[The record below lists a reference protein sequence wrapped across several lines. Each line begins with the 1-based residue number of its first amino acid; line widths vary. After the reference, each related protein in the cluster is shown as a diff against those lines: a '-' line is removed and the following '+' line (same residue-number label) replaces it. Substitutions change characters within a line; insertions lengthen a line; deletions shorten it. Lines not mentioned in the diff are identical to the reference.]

1 MTLRPGLFVFPT
13 ALKSEDDAHVEV
25 ELSISLPTLKIS
37 SMIGAKLESFIK
49 TEALWIGALNPTF
62 LAQATRR

>member
-25 ELSISLPTLKIS
+25 VGVAPPAFCGSGSRRV
-37 SMIGAKLESFIK
+37 GV
-49 TEALWIGALNPTF
+49 G
-62 LAQATRR
+62 LAVRIAAAMMV